1 MRKDAVT
8 YCARKLHRARCTKT
22 GMCAESCREPGRPQ
36 NPRLVKNSV
45 AANWR
50 ETLGFLSNMPNAF
63 GGADKTELF
72 RV

>member
-1 MRKDAVT
+1 MQGAQKRECVLRAAVSPDA
-8 YCARKLHRARCTKT
+8 HRIPDWLKT
-22 GMCAESCREPGRPQ
+22 
-36 NPRLVKNSV
+36 SV